1 MGRLV
6 AWAMIGLGLCLPAA
20 EGREWA
26 QKMFQTTSHDFGH
39 VARGAKAEFAFE
51 VTNLYEEEVH
61 IAEVRTSCGCTTP
74 TITKQTLKTW
84 EKGAIVATLNTR
96 SFVGQRSSTLTVVI
110 DRPYYAEVYL
120 TISGYIHADVD
131 FQPGVVSFGDV
142 DQGAVAEQEIA
153 VTYRGRANWQI
164 VDVRSAN
171 THLEVE
177 LSEPRRQV
185 GLVSYRMLVRLK
197 EDAPAGLLQ
206 DQLTLVTSDPRMPT
220 VSLPVEGRVVPP
232 LTLSPSPLLLG
243 NLAPGQAVTRQVV
256 LTGKQPFRVLEATA
270 DLPSIQV
277 RLPGDVAK
285 KVHILPVS
293 VTAPQQPGEFRG
305 TLTIQTDLPQVP
317 QVQCPLRGT
326 VRQDSPTAA
335 KAHVTDGHQR

>member
-1 MGRLV
+1 M
-6 AWAMIGLGLCLPAA
+6 
-20 EGREWA
+20 
-26 QKMFQTTSHDFGH
+26 
-39 VARGAKAEFAFE
+39 
-51 VTNLYEEEVH
+51 
-61 IAEVRTSCGCTTP
+61 
-74 TITKQTLKTW
+74 
-84 EKGAIVATLNTR
+84 
-96 SFVGQRSSTLTVVI
+96 
-110 DRPYYAEVYL
+110 
-120 TISGYIHADVD
+120 D

-206 DQLTLVTSDPRMPT
+206 DQLTLVTSDPRLPT